1 MRRFGRMTKEMRP
14 SHREDVLTHAL
25 VYYGIRT
32 KKRLGI
38 STQHSFLYDSVFSI
52 LFVHL
57 AKPMLVRWERT
68 HNTKAVAEETFANLM
83 PGIDRMLV
91 QA

>member
-1 MRRFGRMTKEMRP
+1 MTKEMRP

-38 STQHSFLYDSVFSI
+38 CTNILFCTILCLVF

-57 AKPMLVRWERT
+57 VKLMLVRWERT
-68 HNTKAVAEETFANLM
+68 HNTKAVAEETFSNLM

>member
-1 MRRFGRMTKEMRP
+1 MTKEMRP

-38 STQHSFLYDSVFSI
+38 CTQHSFLYDSVFSI

-57 AKPMLVRWERT
+57 AKLMLKRPHYQRDWI
-68 HNTKAVAEETFANLM
+68 NF
-83 PGIDRMLV
+83 PLV
-91 QA
+91 EKEPH

>member
-1 MRRFGRMTKEMRP
+1 MTKEMRP
-14 SHREDVLTHAL
+14 SYREDVLTHAL

-38 STQHSFLYDSVFSI
+38 CTNI
-52 LFVHL
+52 LFCTILHL
-57 AKPMLVRWERT
+57 AKLMLVRWERA
-68 HNTKAVAEETFANLM
+68 HNTKAVAEETFSNLM

>member
-1 MRRFGRMTKEMRP
+1 M
-14 SHREDVLTHAL
+14 
-25 VYYGIRT
+25 Y
-32 KKRLGI
+32 
-38 STQHSFLYDSVFSI
+38 QHSFLYDSVFSI

-57 AKPMLVRWERT
+57 AKLMLVRWERT
-68 HNTKAVAEETFANLM
+68 HNTKAVAEETFSNLM